1 MNTYYLRCIEKDKP
15 LLFALAQKLGL
26 LADVDGVLTPQ
37 GCTWDEIGYI
47 NVPTG
52 IMIDGDEVDEIAPTG
67 KFITNEAG
75 EQVEEYAPTGRKI
88 KQQVAETAPSADKN
102 GNLYW
107 HINLKVTPP
116 LAEIAASV
124 YEKTKDESLGA
135 ALSDMARF
143 FVADAQGQ
151 PIAPKAPARVFL

>member
-47 NVPTG
+47 DVT
-52 IMIDGDEVDEIAPTG
+52 TG
-67 KFITNEAG
+67 KTYFNEEG
-75 EQVEEYAPTGRKI
+75 LE
-88 KQQVAETAPSADKN
+88 VAETAPSADKN

-116 LAEIAASV
+116 LAEIAASI
-124 YEKTKDESLGA
+124 YEKTKDKSLGA
-135 ALSDMARF
+135 ALADMARF

>member
-26 LADVDGVLTPQ
+26 LADVDGVMTPQ

-52 IMIDGDEVDEIAPTG
+52 NMIELDG
-67 KFITNEAG
+67 
-75 EQVEEYAPTGRKI
+75 VETP
-88 KQQVAETAPSADKN
+88 ETAPSADKD

-107 HINLKVTPP
+107 HINLKVAPP
-116 LAEIAASV
+116 LAEIAAAV
-124 YEKTKDESLGA
+124 YEKTQDQTLGA
-135 ALSDMARF
+135 ALADMSRF
-143 FVADAQGQ
+143 FVADEQGQ
-151 PIAPKAPARVFL
+151 PVAPKAPARVFL